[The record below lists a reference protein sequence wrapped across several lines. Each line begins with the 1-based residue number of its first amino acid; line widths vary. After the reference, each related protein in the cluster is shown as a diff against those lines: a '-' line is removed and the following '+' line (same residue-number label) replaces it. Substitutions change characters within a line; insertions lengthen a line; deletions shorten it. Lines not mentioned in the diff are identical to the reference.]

1 MTSNNIEI
9 MNPEVQIQDNNST
22 QEFSRSVID
31 SMNKQ
36 VKLVDSDNGLDLF
49 CYIRCESTDSDILKK
64 CRGVVF
70 NKETVVM
77 NGFPYTYEYTE
88 DNADIISK
96 SIGPIFSDC
105 SFYNSHEGALIRL
118 FYFGDKWYMST
129 NRKLDANKSKWSSK
143 ESFGLFF
150 RQALDN
156 EIKINEKLRASL
168 PDDES
173 IDNLEK
179 FQAILDKEKQYM
191 FLLLNNDQN
200 RIVCSPSDKYNFFHV
215 GTFIDGNLSM
225 NEDINIPYPEKFN
238 FQNLDDLFEYVN
250 GVDIY
255 RLQGIIVFAP
265 NNFQYKIFNKEYFD
279 LYKVRGNEPS
289 LKFRYLQIR
298 MNKRFNNLLN
308 YLYPTFSPI
317 FEEYENNIYG
327 IGKLIHKAYIERFIK
342 NQYVTV
348 PMEEFAVI
356 KACHDW
362 HMKDREKNKISL
374 NKVMEVLNEQTP
386 TNINKMI
393 RRFYIDKQNAEKKE
407 TEGIKDDTVNFP
419 SIQIDKKQTR
429 YKPLMDRTKIRK
441 NNSIKVPSSE
451 VVEINE
457 EKVPSSEV
465 VEINEEKVPSS
476 EVVELNDVDVPSS
489 EVAELNSVKIVH
501 PFSDEIFE
509 ESSQVDV

>member
-1 MTSNNIEI
+1 
-9 MNPEVQIQDNNST
+9 
-22 QEFSRSVID
+22 
-31 SMNKQ
+31 
-36 VKLVDSDNGLDLF
+36 
-49 CYIRCESTDSDILKK
+49 
-64 CRGVVF
+64 
-70 NKETVVM
+70 
-77 NGFPYTYEYTE
+77 
-88 DNADIISK
+88 
-96 SIGPIFSDC
+96 
-105 SFYNSHEGALIRL
+105 
-118 FYFGDKWYMST
+118 
-129 NRKLDANKSKWSSK
+129 
-143 ESFGLFF
+143 
-150 RQALDN
+150 
-156 EIKINEKLRASL
+156 
-168 PDDES
+168 
-173 IDNLEK
+173 
-179 FQAILDKEKQYM
+179 
-191 FLLLNNDQN
+191 
-200 RIVCSPSDKYNFFHV
+200 
-215 GTFIDGNLSM
+215 M

-476 EVVELNDVDVPSS
+476 EVVELNDVEVPSS

>member
-1 MTSNNIEI
+1 ME
-9 MNPEVQIQDNNST
+9 Q
-22 QEFSRSVID
+22 
-31 SMNKQ
+31 
-36 VKLVDSDNGLDLF
+36 
-49 CYIRCESTDSDILKK
+49 
-64 CRGVVF
+64 F
-70 NKETVVM
+70 NFNTYTV
-77 NGFPYTYEYTE
+77 
-88 DNADIISK
+88 S
-96 SIGPIFSDC
+96 
-105 SFYNSHEGALIRL
+105 
-118 FYFGDKWYMST
+118 
-129 NRKLDANKSKWSSK
+129 
-143 ESFGLFF
+143 
-150 RQALDN
+150 
-156 EIKINEKLRASL
+156 
-168 PDDES
+168 
-173 IDNLEK
+173 
-179 FQAILDKEKQYM
+179 
-191 FLLLNNDQN
+191 LLLND
-200 RIVCSPSDKYNFFHV
+200 SY
-215 GTFIDGNLSM
+215 
-225 NEDINIPYPEKFN
+225 INI
-238 FQNLDDLFEYVN
+238 
-250 GVDIY
+250 
-255 RLQGIIVFAP
+255 
-265 NNFQYKIFNKEYFD
+265 KIKDN
-279 LYKVRGNEPS
+279 
-289 LKFRYLQIR
+289 IT
-298 MNKRFNNLLN
+298 N
-308 YLYPTFSPI
+308 YQ
-317 FEEYENNIYG
+317 YENNIYG

-476 EVVELNDVDVPSS
+476 EVVELNDVEVPSS